1 MSHEDPVPDPAPAV
15 RPVDLRDY
23 VDFSLGAATKVRVFA
38 TPHLALDLWCIE
50 PQQATPVLHADDE
63 DVTYTVLGG
72 RSWFV
77 TDDGE
82 IGLDP
87 LGAMLVPAGIVHG
100 IANRAPDPLIVVAVS
115 APPSAQGEDAP
126 VASDA
131 QAVRLEEPE
140 GLLRRVMDR
149 LLGSRGS
156 TTADDAG
163 PDAARGP

>member
-1 MSHEDPVPDPAPAV
+1 MSHDHPPSDQAPAV

-23 VDFSLGAATKVRVFA
+23 VDFSLGDATKVRVFE
-38 TPHLALDLWCIE
+38 TPNLALDLWCIE
-50 PQQATPVLHADDE
+50 PQQATPVLHAPEE
-63 DVTYTVLGG
+63 DITYTVLGG

-87 LGAMLVPAGIVHG
+87 LGSMLVPAGVVHG
-100 IANRAPDPLIVVAVS
+100 IANHAPDPLIVVAVS
-115 APPSAQGEDAP
+115 APPSPQGEDAP
-126 VASDA
+126 VSTDA

-149 LLGSRGS
+149 LLGGREGTTEDPTPDASRG
-156 TTADDAG
+156 
-163 PDAARGP
+163 P